1 MSQAEELLNGPTD
14 VIDEIT
20 TDEEHLVIGRDRIIT
35 VPDSLKT
42 IAVQYDHNIEI
53 VTFDCP
59 RYWDELDMSTMHIYI
74 NYMRPDGIYGC
85 CVATN
90 VRVDSSDSKIMHFDW
105 TISRNVTLVKGQ
117 LKFLVC
123 IKEIDTDGKI
133 IIHWNSELNKDVII
147 AEGLECDPIPE
158 SDPDII
164 TDLLKKMDN
173 LEKLVNLN
181 YEIVNSIVFSTDSN
195 VNLNIKLNGVGKV
208 RIDYGDNSYDEFL
221 LDGSKE
227 ISHRFPGESREQH
240 IILTGADNI
249 REIDLSNNNIS
260 EISFAKNS
268 TIEKLVI
275 HDNNLTEL
283 DVSNLKVLQYLHMFN
298 NPICLDEIELTKTF
312 SNLTDRANKAFGS
325 IIMYPFYQLGVLVY
339 KSGNTL
345 TKYPNMI
352 DNSSGSPVEITTP
365 VTPVEGKYYR
375 DMTSDTVSWYKYEN
389 SEFVPQT
396 EENLLLNLRIKM
408 ENITLS
414 LGWLFGSAIQY
425 DEAEY
430 AKCDYFFTQ
439 HNIQD
444 YWETAEKGLGVTIG
458 CFDNIV
464 GGNPDFND
472 INVLCFEDK
481 TGNLK
486 TATDNNQNNHG
497 DCVLSVMASR
507 GKGLYGVAPDSKYY
521 LVGDTSSSLTTDTLR
536 GIVSR
541 LCLNSELLT
550 NSTFKSEL
558 VTNDIKNIYQEFS
571 QEHLIFAGAGNNGDG
586 YDWTRDSSFPTD
598 WNFKDYF
605 GDNVIPVIG
614 LDYDDTSYNES
625 TNIPLLGNFSYK
637 DVFADYG
644 GGIKAYSGSRKKY
657 SIFNGNSYACPI
669 CTSLVALL
677 QVIYKKINPSFTS
690 FNKNSEFMQF
700 IRIHTNPLYKNMNNA
715 VGNGKIDLMYYNPLI
730 ANNSSIN
737 VDSIN
742 ISDISNINITG
753 TSIPSTVS
761 PNNADNTLLTYNFDR
776 SKFAIIDNKIYPLYE
791 NSYTET
797 ITAYSNMNAGCTSSF
812 NVSVPVTQ
820 YKTYEI
826 PDAID
831 HSAISSID
839 PTSYT
844 VQIKM
849 SFLPINSIRDKYS
862 IFSGYT
868 EDSSIMATLRFGAYS
883 GGSTIRKTGKFYI
896 MENTGTSKAVL
907 YNTFLFAQD
916 DFDSLVGKD
925 FVFTC
930 TVEDDV
936 IVFYLNGNFISEGKL
951 AGYKFPMS
959 KITINTGILKNN
971 IDTDV
976 RYYPRVLTQEEIVE
990 NTAALLNN
998 NGVQPTNKNIPVKG
1012 VDYWTDAD
1020 KAEIKSYVDDAILGG
1035 AW

>member
-1 MSQAEELLNGPTD
+1 MAEKNFNTRIVHKHDTEENWNKATNFIPKQG
-14 VIDEIT
+14 EIIVYDPDT
-20 TDEEHLVIGRDRIIT
+20 NCRYSRMKIG
-35 VPDSLKT
+35 
-42 IAVQYDHNIEI
+42 
-53 VTFDCP
+53 
-59 RYWDELDMSTMHIYI
+59 
-74 NYMRPDGIYGC
+74 DGI
-85 CVATN
+85 
-90 VRVDSSDSKIMHFDW
+90 
-105 TISRNVTLVKGQ
+105 RNV
-117 LKFLVC
+117 
-123 IKEIDTDGKI
+123 
-133 IIHWNSELNKDVII
+133 
-147 AEGLECDPIPE
+147 
-158 SDPDII
+158 SDLPFATVADII
-164 TDLLKKMDN
+164 YLTTSAIFLNISICGIGKVKIDFGDGNITEKMIDG
-173 LEKLVNLN
+173 EVIFEHR
-181 YEIVNSIVFSTDSN
+181 YEGTTVTHTVTIDGASSIKTLSVAQDKINSIS
-195 VNLNIKLNGVGKV
+195 
-208 RIDYGDNSYDEFL
+208 
-221 LDGSKE
+221 
-227 ISHRFPGESREQH
+227 FPANES
-240 IILTGADNI
+240 
-249 REIDLSNNNIS
+249 
-260 EISFAKNS
+260 
-268 TIEKLVI
+268 IEKLVI

-283 DVSNLKVLQYLHMFN
+283 DVSNLKALQYLHMFN

-312 SNLTDRANKAFGS
+312 SNLTGRTNKAFGS
-325 IIMYPFYQLGVLVY
+325 IIMYPFYPLGVLVY

-365 VTPVEGKYYR
+365 VIPVEGQYYR
-375 DMTSDTVSWYKYEN
+375 DMTSDTVLWYKYEN

-408 ENITLS
+408 ENITLP

-439 HNIQD
+439 HNVQD
-444 YWETAEKGLGVTIG
+444 YWETAEKGLGITIG
-458 CFDNIV
+458 YLDNVV

-472 INVLCFEDK
+472 MNILCFEDK

-497 DCVLSVMASR
+497 DCVLSIVANR
-507 GKGLYGVAPDSKYY
+507 GKGLYGIAPDSKYY
-521 LVGDTSSSLTTDTLR
+521 LVGDNINSLTADQFR
-536 GIVSR
+536 SVVNR

-550 NSTFKSEL
+550 NSTFNSKLITS
-558 VTNDIKNIYQEFS
+558 DIKNIYQEFS
-571 QEHLIFAGAGNNGDG
+571 QERLIFAGAGNNGDG

-657 SIFNGNSYACPI
+657 SIFNGNSYSCPI

-677 QVIYKKINPSFTS
+677 QVVYKKINPSATS
-690 FNKNSEFMQF
+690 FNKNSEFIKF
-700 IRIHTNPLYKNMNNA
+700 VRTHTNPLYERMNNA
-715 VGNGKIDLMYYNPLI
+715 VGNGKIDLMYYNALI
-730 ANNSSIN
+730 ANNSSIA

-742 ISDISNINITG
+742 ISDISNLSIAG
-753 TSIPSTVS
+753 TNIPSIVS

-839 PTSYT
+839 PNSYT

-883 GGSTIRKTGKFYI
+883 SGSTIRKTGKFYI
-896 MENTGTSKAVL
+896 MENTGTSKAIL

-936 IVFYLNGNFISEGKL
+936 IVFYLNGNFISKGKL
-951 AGYKFPMS
+951 AGYKFPIS
-959 KITINTGILKNN
+959 KITINTGILKNDIN
-971 IDTDV
+971 TDV
-976 RYYPRVLTQEEIVE
+976 RYYSRVLTQEEIVK
-990 NTAALLNN
+990 NTIALLNN
-998 NGVQPTNKNIPVKG
+998 NGLQPANKSIPVKG